1 MPQRQ
6 IGKLTMVNEVKE
18 LLDALHEGTITLD
31 EVVQIFK
38 ARKWPRRPRTDP
50 GSYLDMAAAELQDPD
65 PYIPSSFD
73 DVAAAYHQKKI
84 TRDQFRALSE
94 AVAYAQR
101 TEDDGE

>member
-1 MPQRQ
+1 MA
-6 IGKLTMVNEVKE
+6 NEVKE
-18 LLDALHEGTITLD
+18 LLDALNAGTVTLD
-31 EVVQIFK
+31 EVVARFK
-38 ARKWPRRPRTDP
+38 VRRWPRRQRNDP
-50 GSYLDMAAAELQDPD
+50 TSYLDMAAAELQDPD

-101 TEDDGE
+101 AEDTGKQ